1 MDHVETTA
9 LELALARAA
18 GADPIAKALV
28 GVLCEPVA
36 TSSRGR
42 AYLAPR
48 AWERLRDG
56 VPLLL
61 GFGEEVL
68 AASAR
73 LVEALRASAL
83 PESVKEQAAAGASVV
98 RQVVLTAAITAP
110 PDLWLIYHVLGVF
123 AELGLL
129 DRLAAGEA
137 IHPSCC
143 PITEHGSV
151 RELVPEE
158 LDTDLHFLL
167 SRGFVEPYDEGF
179 RIAGHPRVR
188 ETFERIRSRPPHP
201 PRGPASPAPLWRR
214 LFEGDSLE
222 VAEIAELHAIGEG
235 VPRRRDPAQNHWIPT
250 YEELDLGRR
259 LLPIVLGL
267 RAAQRTAGLVAGAEL
282 VPAKGDARHPSCIG
296 AALSVLTAAGWLSVD
311 DGRYR
316 VTVLGARGF
325 ARGPGPFGIVEAYR
339 TYMDHGR
346 EILLHGRGEVW
357 VQRGEN
363 VGASQDA
370 NRATFEQANDALDR
384 FAHDTGF
391 SYGVFIE
398 HAIGRGEATRQ
409 RFARSG
415 DTLTY
420 VGADLEDAAIDAAV
434 AEQARGALPRAMHF
448 VRNADIGQPEVLLAA
463 LRAEGIEACGAAMLV
478 GNGFHEVRNQTDLGM
493 IEVFRG
499 YERAGI
505 VLLFTE
511 ENALST
517 DDLRATAWNTYHAG
531 FKYVHEKSGQGLRP
545 AEPNPRPTRLGRP
558 LRAAW
563 SECARRAGYV
573 RADAY
578 CTRTRTVYP
587 STPIGGYNPSI
598 STNHFF
604 IPGSLARTL
613 GIPHGREDVVQNTDG
628 TNSSFAIG
636 PRM

>member
-1 MDHVETTA
+1 MAQVETTA
-9 LELALARAA
+9 RERVLAQAA
-18 GADPIAKALV
+18 GADPIASALV
-28 GVLCEPVA
+28 GVLGEPVA
-36 TSSRGR
+36 TSSKGR

-61 GFGEEVL
+61 GFGEDVL

-73 LVEALRASAL
+73 LVEAVRASAL
-83 PESVKEQAAAGASVV
+83 PGPEKEQVVAGASVV

-110 PDLWLIYHVLGVF
+110 PDLWLIYHVLGFF

-129 DRLAAGEA
+129 ERLAAGEA
-137 IHPSCC
+137 IHPACC
-143 PITEHGSV
+143 QVTWQGNM

-188 ETFERIRSRPPHP
+188 ETFERILAHP
-201 PRGPASPAPLWRR
+201 PRGPSSPASLWRR
-214 LFEGDSLE
+214 LFEGGSLE
-222 VAEIAELHAIGEG
+222 VAEVAELQAIGEG

-282 VPAKGDARHPSCIG
+282 VPAEGDARYATCIG
-296 AALSVLTAAGWLSVD
+296 AALSVLTAAGWLSAD
-311 DGRYR
+311 DGRHG

-384 FAHDTGF
+384 FVRDTGF

-415 DTLTY
+415 DALTY

-434 AEQARGALPRAMHF
+434 AEQSRGALPRAMHF
-448 VRNADIGQPEVLLAA
+448 VRNADIGQPDVLLAA
-463 LRAEGIEACGAAMLV
+463 LRAEGIEANGAAMLV

-511 ENALST
+511 ENALSI

-545 AEPNPRPTRLGRP
+545 AEPNPRPARLGRP

-613 GIPHGREDVVQNTDG
+613 GIARPT
-628 TNSSFAIG
+628 
-636 PRM
+636 